1 MLNVQTNVASMAVT
15 RALNMNTLNMSR
27 SVERLSSGYRLNKA
41 GDDAAG
47 QSIVDGLTAE
57 VEGIGKARQN
67 ALDGISMTQMMDGAL
82 GIIQDNVLRIRELM
96 VQGLNGTNG
105 VDELDALQREINE
118 RITIIDDIADVTTFN
133 GIELLKTTTADV
145 TLQTG
150 ANTGETSTL
159 TLTGATGFEIDITA
173 TTAGSMNAGAIAID
187 TIKLDGSSVASQD
200 GSVTGTTGSAGTL
213 AHLDTILGNV
223 NRMRS
228 TAGAFQ
234 NSLES
239 KLEYLAIAEENVAS
253 SRSRIR
259 DLDVA
264 KESSNLVK
272 NQILQQASASML
284 AQANATPNIA
294 LSLIP

>member
-1 MLNVQTNVASMAVT
+1 MLNVQTNVASMAVS
-15 RALNMNTLNMSR
+15 RVLNMNTLNMSR

-57 VEGIGKARQN
+57 LEGIGKARQN
-67 ALDGISMTQMMDGAL
+67 ALDGVSMTQMMDGAL
-82 GIIQDNVLRIRELM
+82 GIIQDNLLRIRELK
-96 VQGLNGTNG
+96 VQSLNGTNG
-105 VDELDALQREINE
+105 ADELTAMQREIDD
-118 RITIIDDIADVTTFN
+118 RITTIDDIAVATTFN
-133 GIELLKTTTADV
+133 GISLLRNGTSTSDDV
-145 TLQTG
+145 VLQTG
-150 ANTGETSTL
+150 ANATETTTLNLARTAADTGINIQTNAAAGDGQLSEGAVALSTIDV
-159 TLTGATGFEIDITA
+159 TAATP
-173 TTAGSMNAGAIAID
+173 
-187 TIKLDGSSVASQD
+187 V
-200 GSVTGTTGSAGTL
+200 VTL
-213 AHLDTILGNV
+213 AQLDTMVGNV

-228 TAGAFQ
+228 YVGAFQ

-239 KLEYLAIAEENVAS
+239 KLEYLAVAEENVAS

-284 AQANATPNIA
+284 AQANSTPSIA

>member
-27 SVERLSSGYRLNKA
+27 SVERLSSGYRINKA

-67 ALDGISMTQMMDGAL
+67 ALDGVSMVQMMDGAL

-118 RITIIDDIADVTTFN
+118 RVTIIDDIADVTTFN
-133 GIELLKTTTADV
+133 GIELLKTTTADI

-187 TIKLDGSSVASQD
+187 TIKLDGGSVASQD

-213 AHLDTILGNV
+213 AHIDTILGNV

>member
-1 MLNVQTNVASMAVT
+1 
-15 RALNMNTLNMSR
+15 
-27 SVERLSSGYRLNKA
+27 
-41 GDDAAG
+41 
-47 QSIVDGLTAE
+47 
-57 VEGIGKARQN
+57 
-67 ALDGISMTQMMDGAL
+67 
-82 GIIQDNVLRIRELM
+82 
-96 VQGLNGTNG
+96 
-105 VDELDALQREINE
+105 
-118 RITIIDDIADVTTFN
+118 
-133 GIELLKTTTADV
+133 
-145 TLQTG
+145 
-150 ANTGETSTL
+150 
-159 TLTGATGFEIDITA
+159 
-173 TTAGSMNAGAIAID
+173 
-187 TIKLDGSSVASQD
+187 
-200 GSVTGTTGSAGTL
+200 VTGTTGSAGTL